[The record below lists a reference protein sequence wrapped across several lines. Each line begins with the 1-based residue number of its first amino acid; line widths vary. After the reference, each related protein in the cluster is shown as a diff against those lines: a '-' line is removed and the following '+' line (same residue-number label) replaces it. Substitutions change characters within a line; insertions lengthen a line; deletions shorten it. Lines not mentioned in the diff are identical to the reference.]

1 MLVEFNLYGKNII
14 FDEDLKEYCK
24 LKEYFASKQEDCIRE
39 NGHLMCDKDDV
50 YRLYESTN
58 SYLED
63 LAKELIKKL
72 SKYNVYNIT
81 IDDFLYTN
89 KGYENIIKGI
99 TAYDN
104 VRNELL
110 NKRDNLTESELA
122 NARKRAESQIT
133 GLDFSV
139 ISNSFMAHALY
150 LQQEKSA
157 LKKQA
162 QKAQEQYDRESKSIV
177 NELNKATEDTLEN
190 LYNNT
195 FIPNFKKSLEQC
207 FSILFDTYLNEL
219 YSISIINKNCTK
231 GIDYDRSNSMLK
243 NIDVVDSKE
252 KLLAEIIQICPYNLS
267 VYYYAYISDLFT
279 DDLIEIAKYFNIS
292 SKIVSDF
299 IDRDM
304 YVKCNNSLE
313 VKKYC
318 DSNEKLFELFAKL
331 NNMNVLCFRKKYS
344 DEVVNRIL
352 DHLKNFRLYMESQDK
367 FNEDIEKSFG
377 DDPIEEEIYPYLI
390 KSDLIDSDGLKCLII
405 DCDHQELFKKITNIF
420 CTEINTYE
428 ELVKIIKELID
439 QNLKL
444 YFQYKAEKQE
454 QNRIILEKKAEEERV
469 ALKKKAKNKEL
480 IKKATIVFA
489 TIVFAFVIFGICN
502 IVNKN
507 RIYTKAMNC
516 VESNKDLDALK
527 YFSKIESFSDTKERI
542 EEIVDRNVFEK
553 EKVSIYDAMDYLIY
567 SKDNKELFEYP

>member
-1 MLVEFNLYGKNII
+1 
-14 FDEDLKEYCK
+14 
-24 LKEYFASKQEDCIRE
+24 
-39 NGHLMCDKDDV
+39 MCDKDDV

-195 FIPNFKKSLEQC
+195 FIPNFKKSLEQQC
-207 FSILFDTYLNEL
+207 
-219 YSISIINKNCTK
+219 
-231 GIDYDRSNSMLK
+231 
-243 NIDVVDSKE
+243 
-252 KLLAEIIQICPYNLS
+252 
-267 VYYYAYISDLFT
+267 
-279 DDLIEIAKYFNIS
+279 
-292 SKIVSDF
+292 
-299 IDRDM
+299 
-304 YVKCNNSLE
+304 
-313 VKKYC
+313 
-318 DSNEKLFELFAKL
+318 
-331 NNMNVLCFRKKYS
+331 
-344 DEVVNRIL
+344 
-352 DHLKNFRLYMESQDK
+352 H
-367 FNEDIEKSFG
+367 
-377 DDPIEEEIYPYLI
+377 
-390 KSDLIDSDGLKCLII
+390 
-405 DCDHQELFKKITNIF
+405 
-420 CTEINTYE
+420 
-428 ELVKIIKELID
+428 
-439 QNLKL
+439 
-444 YFQYKAEKQE
+444 
-454 QNRIILEKKAEEERV
+454 
-469 ALKKKAKNKEL
+469 
-480 IKKATIVFA
+480 
-489 TIVFAFVIFGICN
+489 
-502 IVNKN
+502 
-507 RIYTKAMNC
+507 
-516 VESNKDLDALK
+516 
-527 YFSKIESFSDTKERI
+527 
-542 EEIVDRNVFEK
+542 
-553 EKVSIYDAMDYLIY
+553 
-567 SKDNKELFEYP
+567 